1 MRGDTSEYNEISKEI
16 QCYLYEYG
24 SNTHNFL
31 FFTAVGERCLPGRL
45 FLFLSNTGILFLKEG
60 LLFLCDYTFMKKLT
74 EV

>member
-1 MRGDTSEYNEISKEI
+1 MREDTSEYNEISKEI

-60 LLFLCDYTFMKKLT
+60 LVFLCDSTLMKK
-74 EV
+74 